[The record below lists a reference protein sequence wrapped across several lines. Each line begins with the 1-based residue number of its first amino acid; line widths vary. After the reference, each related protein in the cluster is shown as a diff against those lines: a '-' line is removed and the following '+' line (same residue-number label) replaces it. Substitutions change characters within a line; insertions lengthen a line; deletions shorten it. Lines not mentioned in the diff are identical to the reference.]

1 MGAGAHEGFT
11 NFPQSSGRDKARSCL
26 RTIVR
31 EILEYQMVNSSQ
43 TTNLDRLASPRSPEA
58 LKFGW
63 QYLPEAKISQARVL
77 GLSPSE
83 GFGLWAAV
91 RACGLQ
97 SEHRRRFPSLRE
109 GRRRRSK
116 TPNLGASPLLS
127 KTEPHGHRAREEDL
141 KLTASITRRSSKM
154 LHSCLG
160 NLQKGSLTE
169 HPITVEISKASTPD
183 PELPLV
189 QAAQTVI
196 GAGCLRCKTPTIVHS
211 RVLEQFLPWRDG

>member
-1 MGAGAHEGFT
+1 MLCPSSCSAVLRRSIQVGRPGRVRRSIGVGHAVRIGHAGDVGSSVRVGRPVHVGRAILGVMGAGAHEGFT

-83 GFGLWAAV
+83 GFGLAV
-91 RACGLQ
+91 SSPSIVVGSQVYGKVGDVGVRLRTSGL
-97 SEHRRRFPSLRE
+97 
-109 GRRRRSK
+109 
-116 TPNLGASPLLS
+116 
-127 KTEPHGHRAREEDL
+127 PHFSQR
-141 KLTASITRRSSKM
+141 
-154 LHSCLG
+154 
-160 NLQKGSLTE
+160 QSLT
-169 HPITVEISKASTPD
+169 
-183 PELPLV
+183 
-189 QAAQTVI
+189 
-196 GAGCLRCKTPTIVHS
+196 GIVPVK
-211 RVLEQFLPWRDG
+211 RI